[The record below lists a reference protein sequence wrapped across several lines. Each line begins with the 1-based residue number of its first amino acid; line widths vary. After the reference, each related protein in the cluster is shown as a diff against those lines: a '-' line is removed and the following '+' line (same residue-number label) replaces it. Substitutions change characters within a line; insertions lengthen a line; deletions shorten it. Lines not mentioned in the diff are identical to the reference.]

1 MSSAVGLKTCAIIAG
16 IKKYK
21 SIVKKKKKKHYKI
34 LFLVKSKLNRAEQI
48 LVMVDLFYKQY
59 ARRICRNERI
69 NKKFRYIYKTMLLYC
84 LECRKNTESKN
95 PKVARS
101 INRRV
106 MFSTKCTLVIVK
118 N

>member
-21 SIVKKKKKKHYKI
+21 SIVKRKKKKHYKI

-59 ARRICRNERI
+59 ARRICSNERI
-69 NKKFRYIYKTMLLYC
+69 NKKFKDLIKFIKDFGLFIKQCYC
-84 LECRKNTESKN
+84 IVWSAEKIQ
-95 PKVARS
+95 KVK
-101 INRRV
+101 IQ
-106 MFSTKCTLVIVK
+106 KLQGQ
-118 N
+118 